1 MSSKNNGHGHGHGHA
16 TRHTPKNSS
25 AYRKLLNDRV
35 AQMQLNTITSTSI
48 TINELIDIEQ
58 KINVTKTNVDRAITL
73 NASLAIQ
80 LTRVSWY
87 DYSQRKYYA
96 DRINSNAVFITECEK
111 YTHYLHS
118 ELLRVTRQL
127 DVMLNTIKRG

>member
-1 MSSKNNGHGHGHGHA
+1 MSSKNNGNGNGNGNGN
-16 TRHTPKNSS
+16 TPKNSS

-35 AQMQLNTITSTSI
+35 AQMQLNTITSASI

-58 KINVTKTNVDRAITL
+58 KVNVTKTSVDRAITL